1 MADSIQPPN
10 SDWFHDW
17 AEQQNRKRDEEAL
30 IQLELPLP
38 ELLEQVPSPEASGR
52 GVYQDALK
60 SVIDDAMEDNIVQ
73 NTTFKF

>member
-1 MADSIQPPN
+1 MRFAAIPYRLYYNYDERE
-10 SDWFHDW
+10 D
-17 AEQQNRKRDEEAL
+17 RKRDEEAL